1 MADVNLFFDPI
12 RTEDSGF
19 QFVSSDFVGAGGEAP
34 PPSIVKK
41 LYIGGVQATNVIY
54 VDGTGTQKTNIQIY
68 SGSTKVWG

>member
-1 MADVNLFFDPI
+1 MANVNLFFDPI
-12 RTEDSGF
+12 QTEDSGF
-19 QFVSSDFVGAGGEAP
+19 QFVSSDFVGAGGSA
-34 PPSIVKK
+34 PSIVKK

>member
-12 RTEDSGF
+12 QTEDSGF
-19 QFVSSDFVGAGGEAP
+19 RFVSTDFVTDTAA
-34 PPSIVKK
+34 PSIVKK
-41 LYIGGVQATNVIY
+41 IYIGSVQATNVIY

>member
-19 QFVSSDFVGAGGEAP
+19 QFVSSDFVGGGGAS
-34 PPSIVKK
+34 PSIVKK

-54 VDGTGTQKTNIQIY
+54 VDGAGTQKTNIQIY